1 MALQMGVNT
10 QNLQT
15 EGRNPNTMEM
25 DTLSVEEL
33 AQVLHNENFLVAEA
47 VQQALPQIAKA
58 IEIITDR
65 LQQGGR
71 LFYIG
76 AGTSGRIGVLDASEC
91 PPTFGV
97 GPELIQGIIAG
108 GDTALRNSIEGAED
122 DPEQGVKDL
131 RERNLSSGDVVVGIA
146 ASGRTPYVIGALN
159 AARDCGAPAIAVV
172 NVSPSEMERSAD
184 ITIAAVTGPEALT
197 GSTRLKAGTAQKLV
211 LNLISTGVMVR
222 LGKTYGNLMV
232 NVRAS
237 NEKLKDRA
245 IRIVIAATGTERSQ
259 AAQALEGTDWHAK
272 SAIVQLKLGVSPEE
286 AASRLG
292 KAQGYV
298 RRAIEE

>member
-1 MALQMGVNT
+1 MALQTGVNT

-15 EGRNPNTMEM
+15 EGRNLNTMEM
-25 DTLSVEEL
+25 DNLSVEEL

-97 GPELIQGIIAG
+97 EPELIQGIIAG

-122 DPEQGVKDL
+122 DPEQGAKDL
-131 RERNLSSGDVVVGIA
+131 RERNLSSRDVVVGIA
-146 ASGRTPYVIGALN
+146 ASGRTPYVIGALK
-159 AARDCGAPAIAVV
+159 AARDCGSPAIAVV

-184 ITIAAVTGPEALT
+184 LTIAAVTGPEALT

-232 NVRAS
+232 DVRAS

-245 IRIVIAATGTERSQ
+245 IRIVIAATGAERSQ
-259 AAQALEGTDWHAK
+259 AAQALEGTGWHAK
-272 SAIVQLKLGVSPEE
+272 SAIVQLKLGVSPQE

-298 RRAIEE
+298 RRAVEE